1 MQATIDILGVTR
13 YILLWVILESSHGT
27 QRSMSHRAGDLMIE
41 VCLKLVLLFDFL
53 GPVVEM
59 VRVTKRSRTGS
70 RVRGIRLGL
79 HCLQG

>member
-1 MQATIDILGVTR
+1 LDVFKAMQATIDILGVTR

-53 GPVVEM
+53 GPVVLSGDGQGDEE
-59 VRVTKRSRTGS
+59 VTDGKS
-70 RVRGIRLGL
+70 
-79 HCLQG
+79 